1 MSPATPTSYLSVP
14 KERSRDIKS
23 FLTTRVVPE
32 EQDTT
37 GPIKEVSELK
47 RQSPLI
53 MASSGSLYEK
63 GGTISRVIDQLK
75 NEKVPIPK
83 LSIRKIQL

>member
-37 GPIKEVSELK
+37 GPSKEVSELK

-53 MASSGSLYEK
+53 MTSLYEK
-63 GGTISRVIDQLK
+63 GGTISRVIEQLK
-75 NEKVPIPK
+75 NERVPIPK